1 MGVGPMAIPAAT
13 DLDPSSLLLLA
24 GVVIVVTMIMISTR
38 RRAADRGS
46 SPRAYAREQ
55 LAKVREQEGMRD
67 DLQELMMQLEKLA
80 REINAQVDTRFA
92 KLEKAIADA
101 DARLAEL
108 KRLGVGEATPVET
121 VQEQPADGPVLEPR
135 ESTPT
140 ESDRGKGVVDEVAAD
155 SGDATADE
163 PVDAAESVERRIV
176 ELSRAGKSPLEI
188 ARALGRDVGEVELI
202 IKLKGLDDS
211 S

>member
-1 MGVGPMAIPAAT
+1 MAILAAT
-13 DLDPSSLLLLA
+13 ELDPSSLLLLA

-55 LAKVREQEGMRD
+55 LAKIREQDGMRD

-108 KRLGVGEATPVET
+108 KRLGVQGATPVDAAPD
-121 VQEQPADGPVLEPR
+121 QPASEPEAPEATLPESEGGEGVADGAVADGGVADASEP
-135 ESTPT
+135 
-140 ESDRGKGVVDEVAAD
+140 
-155 SGDATADE
+155 TA
-163 PVDAAESVERRIV
+163 PVDAAESLEQQVV
-176 ELSRAGKSPLEI
+176 ELARAGKSPLEI

-202 IKLKGLDDS
+202 IKLKGRDDS